1 MNISGGF
8 SLTFLGSGS
17 AFYIGAK
24 PSENWQSNVLIEA
37 PSGRRLLIDCGTD
50 IRFSLHEQGLAATD
64 IDDVF
69 ISHVHADHVGGM
81 EWLAFS
87 TKFSASGRKPRLFA
101 NREVLEDLWS
111 RSLQGGLGSL
121 EGEVASLQT
130 YFDVHAIPANHGFTW
145 EGVYFRLVQVM
156 HNMDGDRICP
166 TFGLLFDLGSTRIFF
181 TADTQFTPN
190 QLDWLY
196 EDADIIFH
204 DCETAPSPS
213 GIHAHYEQLMTLPAN
228 VRKKMWL
235 YHYQPGPKKKATLDG
250 FAGWVGKGQC
260 FAFSA
265 AAARAPAAR
274 LKSIAAIA

>member
-1 MNISGGF
+1 MNITDGF

-24 PSENWQSNVLIEA
+24 PGENWQSNVLIQA

-87 TKFSASGRKPRLFA
+87 TKFSAAGRKPRLIA
-101 NREVLEDLWS
+101 NKAVLKDLWS

-121 EGEVASLQT
+121 EGEVATLQT
-130 YFDVHAIPANHGFTW
+130 YFDVDAIPANQGFTW
-145 EGVYFRLVQVM
+145 EGVYFRLVQVV
-156 HNMDGDRICP
+156 HNVDGDRICP
-166 TFGLLFDLGSTRIFF
+166 TFGLLFNLGSTRIFF
-181 TADTQFTPN
+181 TADTQFTPH
-190 QLDWLY
+190 QMGRFYQW
-196 EDADIIFH
+196 ADIIFQ
-204 DCETAPSPS
+204 DCETASSRS

-228 VRKKMWL
+228 VKNKMWL
-235 YHYQPGPKKKATLDG
+235 YHYQPGPKKEATLDG
-250 FAGWVGKGQC
+250 FAGWVGKGQS

-265 AAARAPAAR
+265 AVATASAAAA
-274 LKSIAAIA
+274 